1 MKYDTNRTEKLQT
14 YGDGNLGGGGH
25 VAEFVPICCGL
36 SLSLWFCA
44 ERKPAATKYPS
55 TAPGSMHNSD
65 AGRPV
70 VIKPIGQ
77 G

>member
-44 ERKPAATKYPS
+44 ERKPAATKYP
-55 TAPGSMHNSD
+55 
-65 AGRPV
+65 
-70 VIKPIGQ
+70 K
-77 G
+77 